1 MVSKTSIGPV
11 DPMMVSGCPENNP
24 YPTPTKNPDIRDSIA
39 AMRFSV
45 ASPSKPPKVM
55 IGVRQEK

>member
-1 MVSKTSIGPV
+1 MGPV

-24 YPTPTKNPDIRDSIA
+24 YPTPTKNPDIKDSIA

-45 ASPSKPPKVM
+45 ASPSNPPKVM
-55 IGVRQEK
+55 MGVRQEK